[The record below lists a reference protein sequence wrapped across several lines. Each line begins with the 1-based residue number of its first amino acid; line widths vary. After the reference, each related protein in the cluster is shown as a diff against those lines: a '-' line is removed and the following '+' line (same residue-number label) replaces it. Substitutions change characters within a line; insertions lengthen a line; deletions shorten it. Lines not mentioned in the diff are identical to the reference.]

1 MADYVV
7 ITTQFTKAWAT
18 LSKNTYN
25 SSLSDTYCPKKSEI
39 VDTFKC
45 KVRNSIKTWDDNEL
59 VATQD
64 VYATYASCTCNNCYK
79 SQTTCNNCNTAV
91 CACNSQSDS
100 PCTGNCNDHE
110 TTCNC
115 QACNAAQSDK
125 SCDTNCPSHTT
136 VPSCTSCNTAVVN
149 PCDSNCN
156 QHKVTCDCNT
166 CNGTVSSTCNS
177 NCTSHTVTCSCVSCN
192 NTYCNC
198 QSGQTNYECGGIEE
212 VK

>member
-39 VDTFKC
+39 VDTFGC
-45 KVRNSIKTWDDNEL
+45 KVRNNVKTWENNEL

-79 SQTTCNNCNTAV
+79 SQTTCNCNTAQ
-91 CACNSQSDS
+91 CTCNSQSDT
-100 PCTGNCNDHE
+100 PCG
-110 TTCNC
+110 
-115 QACNAAQSDK
+115 
-125 SCDTNCPSHTT
+125 TNCPSHQYIEA
-136 VPSCTSCNTAVVN
+136 CTSCNGSVGVATS
-149 PCDSNCN
+149 CGSNCSP
-156 QHKVTCDCNT
+156 HSATGSCTDCN
-166 CNGTVSSTCNS
+166 SSY
-177 NCTSHTVTCSCVSCN
+177 CTGCH
-192 NTYCNC
+192 
-198 QSGQTNYECGGIEE
+198 SGQTNYECGGIEE